1 MRTFFLT
8 LILTCLATLPAFAG
22 NIEVSVVEEENES
35 SMELQNRAMNEAFA
49 EAVHKEALRLLPPLG
64 EKRSALLREEL
75 KEKAGYYV
83 LGYDK
88 VQTEPSEDGLTMR
101 MNVKINRQALRDG
114 LKAMGV
120 FSTARERLSTDVRVK
135 GLNEED
141 RMKLKGLMLLTG
153 IDPSSDVDSPAI
165 MISKDEKEMFDA
177 QMRIPGR
184 VWRGR
189 GKDLGV
195 VWNDLWKRYF
205 TRQMAQ
211 APKTGMATLRI
222 AGWFTPDGVREF
234 DRILRKWDGA
244 LSDVQLLELDMQASG
259 VSGIWSAH
267 ILNRE
272 LLTGRLEAFLPDR
285 GLSYSIDEK
294 ADENDS

>member
-1 MRTFFLT
+1 VRTFFLT